1 MRDGSVG
8 CRQVLPVATACV
20 PQPTAPRRRISW
32 LTAVGTSV
40 APRGS
45 EGSAFSIRGA
55 PSMDAIGY
63 VALSRQLGL
72 ERQLATIANNI
83 ANANTTGFLA
93 EEMTFEAVLQ
103 RANRRVGIAYVQDL
117 SPRPDMSEGEIKIT
131 KSPFDL
137 AIAGDG
143 FFAVETDNGIRYT
156 RAGHFRLDDQ
166 NRLVTY
172 DGNPVLDVDD
182 QPIVLPGEDPAALH
196 VAVDGTLSIAGEIFG
211 TLQRARFVEPERF
224 MREGSM
230 LFATAEVPEIA
241 ADSAVYQ
248 GALEASNVQPIL
260 EMTAMMQTTRAFEA
274 TQKLIETQHDLTRQ
288 AVERLLDMRS

>member
-1 MRDGSVG
+1 
-8 CRQVLPVATACV
+8 
-20 PQPTAPRRRISW
+20 
-32 LTAVGTSV
+32 
-40 APRGS
+40 
-45 EGSAFSIRGA
+45 
-55 PSMDAIGY
+55 MDAIGY